1 MCFEEERTLHAAV
14 EVVSPS
20 TTEALTKGAIDPNPI
35 KMSKITLL
43 LFVVALTLCIAV
55 QFISAA
61 PTLQENEEGQLAGCG
76 HQAAHCQKNSDCCF
90 YLKCHSYAKLCM
102 P

>member
-1 MCFEEERTLHAAV
+1 
-14 EVVSPS
+14 
-20 TTEALTKGAIDPNPI
+20 
-35 KMSKITLL
+35 MSKVTFS
-43 LFVVALTLCIAV
+43 LFVIALITCIIV
-55 QFISAA
+55 QTILAA

-76 HQAAHCQKNSDCCF
+76 HQAAHCKRNSDCCF